1 MFFLTLRGVSF
12 GSCQS
17 VRNGR
22 NGFTLVEILVVIA
35 IILIL
40 AALIFPNCGMLI
52 NRAESVLCTGKL
64 RNLWVT
70 FSNHLDDGT
79 GWPQLPS
86 DIPIGSVAEQQWWLS
101 STSNSMGLTAS
112 DWNCRSIARS
122 VQSGTNST
130 QQKYLLS
137 YLPALFDSKPT
148 TPRKWGRMPW
158 FTEIANIHGNGN
170 LSIRADGS
178 VCPAQDH

>member
-122 VQSGTNST
+122 QAAPHPRACRGSSRR
-130 QQKYLLS
+130 
-137 YLPALFDSKPT
+137 PALRQS
-148 TPRKWGRMPW
+148 RCARRCRSG
-158 FTEIANIHGNGN
+158 
-170 LSIRADGS
+170 
-178 VCPAQDH
+178 PAGCG